1 MSSQRLGQTMRVWK
15 MNGAGN
21 AFAVFD
27 ARSAPFSPAPAQ
39 VMEIARL
46 FRADQVIAIERDAEK
61 DAFMRIWNADGSEVS
76 ACGNAT
82 RCVGQ
87 LILAESGREHVR
99 IRTDAD
105 TLVASLA
112 GGGLITVDMGS
123 PLLGWEDIPLA
134 EKMDV
139 RGVDVNIGPMDSPY
153 LARPAVVSMGNPHAV
168 FFVDEVESYDIPA
181 LGPLVEW
188 HPVFPEGTNVGFAQV
203 IDRETIRLRV
213 WERGAGLTKACGT
226 GACAALV
233 CAARAKKTGRKARLI
248 LDGGDLTIEW
258 RESDDHVLMTGP
270 VELERTLDVDV

>member
-1 MSSQRLGQTMRVWK
+1 MRVWK

-27 ARSAPFSPAPAQ
+27 ARSAPFAPVPAQ
-39 VMEIARL
+39 VREISRL
-46 FRADQVIAIERDAEK
+46 FKADQVIAIERDAEK

-87 LILAESGREHVR
+87 LILEETGRERVR

-112 GGGLITVDMGS
+112 EGGLITVDMGS
-123 PLLGWEDIPLA
+123 PLLGWEDIPLS

-139 RGVDVNIGPMDSPY
+139 RGVDVKIGPMDAPY

-168 FFVDEVESYDIPA
+168 FFVDDAEAYDIPA

-188 HPVFPEGTNVGFAQV
+188 HPIFPEGTNVGFAQV

-258 RESDDHVLMTGP
+258 READDHVLMTGP
-270 VELERTLDVDV
+270 VELERTLDVEV

>member
-1 MSSQRLGQTMRVWK
+1 MSVVPQTRPMRVWK

-21 AFAVFD
+21 AFAIFD
-27 ARSAPFSPAPAQ
+27 ARYTPFGPKAEQ
-39 VMEIARL
+39 ITEIARL
-46 FRADQVIAIERDAEK
+46 FSADQIIAIERDAEK

-87 LILAESGREHVR
+87 LILDETGKTFAT
-99 IRTDAD
+99 IRTEAD
-105 TLVASLA
+105 TLRASLA
-112 GGGLITVDMGS
+112 EGGLITVDMGS
-123 PLLGWEDIPLA
+123 PLMGWEDIPLA

-139 RGVDVNIGPMDSPY
+139 RGVDVKIGPMDAPY
-153 LARPAVVSMGNPHAV
+153 LSRPAVVSMGNPHAV
-168 FFVDEVESYDIPA
+168 FFVEDVDAYDIPA

-188 HPVFPEGTNVGFAQV
+188 HPLFPEGTNVGFAQV
-203 IDRETIRLRV
+203 IDRQTIRLRV

-233 CAARAKKTGRKARLI
+233 CAARAKKTERKAQLI
-248 LDGGDLTIEW
+248 LDGGTLTIEW

-270 VELERTLDVDV
+270 VEMERSLEIDL

>member
-1 MSSQRLGQTMRVWK
+1 MSASKTGETMRVWK

-27 ARSAPFSPAPAQ
+27 ARIAPFNPAPAQ
-39 VMEIARL
+39 VQEISRL
-46 FRADQVIAIERDAEK
+46 FGADQVIAIERDAEK

-87 LILAESGREHVR
+87 LVLEETGRDTVG
-99 IRTDAD
+99 IRTEAD
-105 TLVASLA
+105 TLKASRA
-112 GGGLITVDMGS
+112 ENGLITVDMGS
-123 PLLGWEDIPLA
+123 PLLGWEDIPLS

-139 RGVDVNIGPMDSPY
+139 RGVDVKIGPMDSPY

-168 FFVDEVESYDIPA
+168 FFVDDVEAYDIPA

-233 CAARAKKTGRKARLI
+233 CAARAKKTGRKAKMI
-248 LDGGDLTIEW
+248 LDGGELTIEW
-258 RESDDHVLMTGP
+258 RETDDHVLMTGP
-270 VELERTLDVDV
+270 VELERTLDVEV